1 MNAVTREETDART
14 VGVDYFSPEEYLFN
28 ILRRA
33 TASKQ
38 DLLIELDG
46 IGEIILMSS
55 RGEYFGFAT
64 DMAEFCTVP
73 TDRFIITELGPNHLR
88 MPGQD
93 TIGRNIDELMWQ
105 AAFHASNGRLM
116 EGCYRDDVVEL
127 KYWPNLSRLP
137 HTPNTMRIAALLSRH
152 PTSAY
157 FASRLLKLSQAEM
170 YQFYSAARAAGLA
183 LPINRSVSEELKIE
197 PHRNQSLLSSLL
209 KKIAG
214 L

>member
-1 MNAVTREETDART
+1 MNAVTKGELDART
-14 VGVDYFSPEEYLFN
+14 AGVDYFNPENYLIN

-33 TASKQ
+33 TANSQ

-46 IGEIILMSS
+46 VGEIILLSS

-64 DMAEFCTVP
+64 DMAEFCTAP
-73 TDRFIITELGPNHLR
+73 IDRYVITIMGAGHLR
-88 MPGQD
+88 MPGAD

-105 AAFHASNGRLM
+105 TAFYASQGRLM

-127 KYWPNLSRLP
+127 ELWPNLSRLP
-137 HTPNTMRIAALLSRH
+137 YTPNSMRVAALLSRH
-152 PTSAY
+152 PTSIT
-157 FASRLLKLSQAEM
+157 FATRLLKVEAAEM
-170 YQFYSAARAAGLA
+170 YQFYSAARAAGFA
-183 LPINRSVSEELKIE
+183 RPINRAPQEPKLE